1 MKRRLPDPLDP
12 DQTGAGAQ
20 PDTFQ
25 QCANPGC
32 SCKPNAAEPLPREDI
47 E

>member
-1 MKRRLPDPLDP
+1 MKRRTPDPLDP
-12 DQTGAGAQ
+12 DQTGAWAT
-20 PDTFQ
+20 PNTFQ

-32 SCKPNAAEPLPREDI
+32 CCNAQAANTDKADI

>member
-1 MKRRLPDPLDP
+1 MTRTPDPLDP
-12 DQTGAGAQ
+12 DEAWAT
-20 PDTFQ
+20 PDTFA

-32 SCKPNAAEPLPREDI
+32 DCQPTTDPLPREDI

>member
-1 MKRRLPDPLDP
+1 MTRTPDPLDP
-12 DQTGAGAQ
+12 DEAWAT
-20 PDTFQ
+20 PDTFT

-32 SCKPNAAEPLPREDI
+32 SCQPQAEPVDKADI

>member
-1 MKRRLPDPLDP
+1 MTRTPDPLDP
-12 DQTGAGAQ
+12 DEAWVT
-20 PDTFQ
+20 PETFQ

-32 SCKPNAAEPLPREDI
+32 DCQPVTEPLEQGDI

>member
-1 MKRRLPDPLDP
+1 MKRRTPDPLDP
-12 DQTGAGAQ
+12 DQTGAWATLN
-20 PDTFQ
+20 TFQ

-32 SCKPNAAEPLPREDI
+32 SCQPNTEPLPREDI